1 MTLLK
6 CQTDDCDPFC
16 QTGRRLE
23 EAANSEVGKELGKVE
38 LIIIIIDIITVV
50 IIIIDIIISTIVM
63 IKS

>member
-6 CQTDDCDPFC
+6 CQTDDYHPFC

-38 LIIIIIDIITVV
+38 LIIIIIDIIIIV
-50 IIIIDIIISTIVM
+50 IIIIDIIISTL
-63 IKS
+63 S

>member
-1 MTLLK
+1 MPN
-6 CQTDDCDPFC
+6 PFC

-38 LIIIIIDIITVV
+38 LIIIIIDIINIIDIITVV

-63 IKS
+63 IKL